1 MPPRRRVSSA
11 PDQTLETPRLRL
23 EPLVAAHAKHLFAPL
38 RDERL
43 YRYEAFEPP
52 MSVAELEARYA
63 VLETRRSP
71 DGSEGWLNW
80 VVRLHDGTFVGRVQA
95 TVRADH
101 TIIGYDIF
109 VPYWRNGYGK
119 ESCAAMLAFLE
130 RDCDLTVFRAYVDI
144 ENVASIALL
153 ESLGFERVWTGPSED
168 LPGRTDYRYER
179 DVKAA
184 RR

>member
-1 MPPRRRVSSA
+1 MIDTDRILM
-11 PDQTLETPRLRL
+11 TERLRL
-23 EPLVAAHAKHLFAPL
+23 EPLVVAHAPFLFEPL

-52 MSVAELEARYA
+52 TSVAELEARYA
-63 VLETRRSP
+63 MLETRRSP

-130 RDCDLTVFRAYVDI
+130 RECAITVFRAFVDI

-168 LPGRTDYRYER
+168 IPGRTDHRYER
-179 DVKAA
+179 K
-184 RR
+184 RPS